1 MPTVGG
7 HSGGGHPGAAH
18 PGEGDEAAL
27 AARAAWLYYVEDLTQ
42 AEVAKRL
49 GLAPLKAHRII
60 AHATRSGL
68 VRVFVDGPISGCMEL
83 ERALGQQYGLRTCRV
98 VPSPAADSPQDAP
111 LPLRAIGRAAAGY
124 LTGLLDA
131 GQHKVIG
138 VGHGRTLAAMV
149 SEMPSRPA
157 PAGVRFISILGSLP
171 HVMAANPY
179 DVIYRLA
186 DKTSADADV
195 MPVPFLANTA
205 EDRAV
210 LLRQDGVAE
219 TLRAAA
225 AATLFL
231 IGIGEVGGRAFLPA
245 SSAIVAREV
254 AALQQA
260 GAVGETLGFYFD
272 ADGRL
277 LDTPLHDKVVTVSP
291 EARRGR
297 DAVAVAGGSGKAAAI
312 RAILRTGLL
321 TGLIT
326 DEATARSLV
335 GPPLYRANTRGPDM
349 QNTLRKTAPKRS
361 RGKAALAA
369 MTALCATLA
378 AATGARAADVANV
391 KVAFLMP
398 DEGSTRYEEH
408 DRPGFVAEMQKLCPT
423 CTVLYQNANG
433 DASRQQQQF
442 NSVISQGAK
451 AIVIDPV
458 DSTAAASLVH
468 QAQGQGIKVIAYDR
482 PIPSAKADYYVSF
495 NNEQIGRTIA
505 QSLVRRLKATKVP
518 TQGVG
523 VLEINGSPTDA
534 AAGLIKKGV
543 HEGLAGSG
551 YKTLAE
557 YDTPDWLPSKAQQWT
572 GGQVTRFGKKIVGV
586 VAANDGTGGAA
597 VAAFK
602 AAGVSPVPPVTG
614 NDATIAGLQLIISGD
629 QYNTIVKPSEIVA
642 AAAANVTIDLLRG
655 QAPKAKTTL
664 FGTPTELFVP
674 TLVTAENL
682 KSEIVDKQ
690 VAGKPIETA
699 TVLCTD
705 RYATGCTKLGITP

>member
-1 MPTVGG
+1 MATDDRHSGNRHPGDG
-7 HSGGGHPGAAH
+7 HSGNS
-18 PGEGDEAAL
+18 DEAAL

-83 ERALGQQYGLRTCRV
+83 ERALGQRFGLQYCRV
-98 VPSPAADSPQDAP
+98 VPSAAPDSA

-124 LTGLLDA
+124 LTGLLEA
-131 GQHKVIG
+131 GQHKIIG

-149 SEMPSRPA
+149 SEMPSHPA

-219 TLRAAA
+219 TLQAAA
-225 AATLFL
+225 TATLFL
-231 IGIGEVGGRAFLPA
+231 VGIGEVGGRAFLPA

-254 AALQQA
+254 AGLQAA
-260 GAVGETLGFYFD
+260 GAVGEALGFYFD
-272 ADGRL
+272 AHGRR
-277 LDTPLHDKVVTVSP
+277 LDTPLHDKVITLPP
-291 EARRGR
+291 EALRGR
-297 DAVAVAGGSGKAAAI
+297 HTVGVAGGSGKAAAI
-312 RAILRTGLL
+312 RAILRSGLL

-326 DEATARSLV
+326 DEATARSLA
-335 GPPLYRANTRGPDM
+335 GPSLHRATPRGPDM
-349 QNTLRKTAPKRS
+349 QNTLKKTRQKNRPKTRQ
-361 RGKAALAA
+361 KAALAA

-378 AATGARAADVANV
+378 AGTAARAADVANV

-423 CTVLYQNANG
+423 CEVLYQNANA

-468 QAQGQGIKVIAYDR
+468 QAQGQGIKIIAYDR
-482 PIPSAKADYYVSF
+482 PIPSARADYYVSF
-495 NNEQIGRTIA
+495 NNEQIGKAIA
-505 QSLVRRLKATKVP
+505 QSLVKHLKASKVA
-518 TQGVG
+518 TSGVG

-557 YDTPDWLPSKAQQWT
+557 YDTPDWQPSKAQQWAS
-572 GGQVTRFGKKIVGV
+572 GQVTRFNKKIVGV
-586 VAANDGTGGAA
+586 VAANDGTGGGA

-602 AAGVSPVPPVTG
+602 AAGMDPVPPVTG
-614 NDATIAGLQLIISGD
+614 NDATIAGLQLIIAGD

-642 AAAANVTIDLLRG
+642 AAAANVAVDLLRG
-655 QAPKAKTTL
+655 QPPKAKTTL

-682 KSEIVDKQ
+682 KTEIVDKQ